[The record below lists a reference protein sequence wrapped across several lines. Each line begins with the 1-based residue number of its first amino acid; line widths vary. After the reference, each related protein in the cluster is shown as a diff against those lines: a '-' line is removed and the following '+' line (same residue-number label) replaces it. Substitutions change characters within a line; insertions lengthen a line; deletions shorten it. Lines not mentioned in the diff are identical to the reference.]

1 MSRIYRF
8 TLLFIFLAMSLACG
22 LISNP
27 LSQAQNLAATAQS
40 MATSMTTSMPSGM
53 PDVSGY
59 LNPVGAPV
67 SDWNSIPIMPQ
78 ATAGQ
83 EFNKNTYSYKVS
95 GVAVADIQAFYT
107 DKLKTL
113 GWTSAFSAQGG
124 TQGGMM
130 LFTKGTNVFSLVTT
144 PGDNNGLVVI
154 LIYQ

>member
-1 MSRIYRF
+1 MPRIYMLTF
-8 TLLFIFLAMSLACG
+8 LVLLITVTLACG
-22 LISNP
+22 LISSP
-27 LSQAQNLAATAQS
+27 LSQAQNFASTAQS
-40 MATSMTTSMPSGM
+40 IATSMTTSMPGGI

-59 LNPVGAPV
+59 LNPVGVPV
-67 SDWNSIPIMPQ
+67 SDWNNIPIMPQ

-95 GVAVADIQAFYT
+95 GVAVAEVQAFYT
-107 DKLKTL
+107 DKLKPL

-144 PGDNNGLVVI
+144 GGDNNGLVVI